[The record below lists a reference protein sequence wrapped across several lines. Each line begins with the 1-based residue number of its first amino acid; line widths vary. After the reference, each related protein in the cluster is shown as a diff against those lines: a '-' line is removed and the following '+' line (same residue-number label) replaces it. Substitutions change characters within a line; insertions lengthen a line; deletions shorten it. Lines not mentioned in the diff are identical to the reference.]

1 MEAKIIER
9 IRRCLALA
17 RSAAGTP
24 EGDVAMD
31 RAMSIARNAG
41 VDIASIEV
49 DPIIGAQRS
58 FYTPSSISMWK
69 ALLAWEVAKYAGIE
83 MLRDKEK
90 WHLIGRP
97 QDVDTWRGFYLRAE
111 REIDEEAKK
120 YIATYGG
127 GKSEGDTFRKSA
139 ASGFGERLARYKKET
154 SQEVSNYVPPAGG
167 TMLVMTGRALE
178 VRSLKEK
185 LYPNT
190 RTVSVASKGSSSAR
204 AAGYSFGNNMGV
216 HRGNLK

>member
-1 MEAKIIER
+1 MESKVVER

-17 RSAAGTP
+17 RSAEGTP
-24 EGDVAMD
+24 EGDVAME
-31 RAMSIARNAG
+31 RAMAIARAAG

-49 DPIIGAQRS
+49 NPIVGAQRS
-58 FYTPSSISMWK
+58 FYTPTSISMWK

-97 QDVDTWRGFYLRAE
+97 QDVDTWRGFYHRAE

-139 ASGFGERLARYKKET
+139 ASGFGERLARYKKECAP
-154 SQEVSNYVPPAGG
+154 EVSTYIPPAGG

-190 RTVSVASKGSSSAR
+190 RTVSVGSKGSNSAR
-204 AAGYSFGNNMGV
+204 AAGYQFGNSMGV

>member
-1 MEAKIIER
+1 MDEKIIER
-9 IRRCLALA
+9 IRRCLSLA
-17 RSAAGTP
+17 QNAAGTP
-24 EGDVAMD
+24 EGEVAMD
-31 RAMSIARNAG
+31 RAVNIARKAG
-41 VDIASIEV
+41 IDISTIEV
-49 DPIIGAQRS
+49 NPVVGASRS

-120 YIATYGG
+120 YIASYGG

-139 ASGFGERLARYKKET
+139 ASGFGERLARYKKECAP
-154 SQEVSNYVPPAGG
+154 EVSNYVPPAGG

-204 AAGYSFGNNMGV
+204 AAGYSFGNSMGV